1 MMDHCFKFSKVHNM
15 FTFMLDPWF
24 KDLSSKGYVGKA
36 LTIDIVV
43 TYDGQ
48 FFLLTFMILYL
59 SLQGQSN
66 ALSKVSYE
74 TICNIIVFIGMG
86 VSKDETYFEKINL
99 IIFITSLK
107 DFVS

>member
-1 MMDHCFKFSKVHNM
+1 
-15 FTFMLDPWF
+15 MLDPWF